1 MFRNTNKFCRNKFLE
16 LGCVV
21 GECNIGNDIP
31 MEFENDMTVNENAVT
46 YKEKSPFGKHYDQM
60 YLKCIDTFHKI
71 WTMVVEIMYRKLKD
85 SCNKFILNKY
95 PQTVV
100 NCRK

>member
-46 YKEKSPFGKHYDQM
+46 YKEKSPFGKHYEQM
-60 YLKCIDTFHKI
+60 YLKCKTQIKDIEDDSEVRTANKCYFPSVIDFFVTF
-71 WTMVVEIMYRKLKD
+71 
-85 SCNKFILNKY
+85 
-95 PQTVV
+95 
-100 NCRK
+100 